1 MNQIAPTTPRFDSN
15 RAWQEAAAAVSG
27 NRDVLI
33 ALVGVFIVVPAFA
46 IAVLLPMPEPQPG
59 TAPEAILDLIA
70 NHFRTHW
77 YYYVVAGLLN
87 TIGTLALL
95 ALFGHASRPTV
106 GEAIRRGLA
115 ATPSGIA
122 VQLIQGLVL
131 TSVVLLPSAVLGVGG
146 TGFAVLGLLLGLGAA
161 AWLWVRLGL
170 ASPAIVVEGQR
181 NPFAALQRSLVLT
194 RGNGGRLLLFLAL
207 LVVAFVVAMQ
217 LIQVAATLIT
227 QGLAGAE
234 AAKLVGA
241 LVAAVLQGVMTAY
254 VVAALSASHRQL
266 AGPERPD
273 FPQVYG

>member
-1 MNQIAPTTPRFDSN
+1 MNQTPPSTPRFDSN
-15 RAWQEAAAAVSG
+15 RAWQDAAAAVSA

-46 IAVLLPMPEPQPG
+46 LAVLLPMPEAKPG
-59 TAPEAILDLIA
+59 AEAEAILDIVA
-70 NHFRTHW
+70 NHFRAHW
-77 YYYVVAGLLN
+77 FWYVAAGLLN

-115 ATPSGIA
+115 ATPAGII
-122 VQLIQGLVL
+122 VQLIQGLIL
-131 TSVVLLPSAVLGVGG
+131 TAVVLLPGAVLGVGG
-146 TGFAVLGLLLGLGAA
+146 TGFAVLGFMLGLAAA

-170 ASPAIVVEGQR
+170 ANPVIVVEGQR
-181 NPFAALQRSLVLT
+181 NPIAALQRSLALT

-207 LVVAFVVAMQ
+207 LVVAFVVAIQ
-217 LIQVAATLIT
+217 LIQVAVTLIA

-234 AAKLVGA
+234 AAKLTGA
-241 LVAAVLQGVMTAY
+241 LIAAVLQGVMTAY
-254 VVAALSASHRQL
+254 VVSAVSASHRQL

>member
-15 RAWQEAAAAVSG
+15 RAWQDAAAAVSA

-46 IAVLLPMPEPQPG
+46 LAVLLPMPEPQPG
-59 TAPEAILDLIA
+59 TAPEAILDMVA
-70 NHFRTHW
+70 GHFQAYW
-77 YYYVVAGLLN
+77 YYYIAAGLLN
-87 TIGTLALL
+87 TVGTLALL

-115 ATPSGIA
+115 ATPTGII
-122 VQLIQGLVL
+122 VQLIQGLIL
-131 TSVVLLPSAVLGVGG
+131 TSVVLLPGAVLGAAGA
-146 TGFAVLGLLLGLGAA
+146 GFGVLGFMLGLGAA

-181 NPFAALQRSLVLT
+181 NPIAALQRSLALT

-217 LIQVAATLIT
+217 LIQVAVTLIT

-241 LVAAVLQGVMTAY
+241 LVAAVLQGAMTAY
-254 VVAALSASHRQL
+254 IVAALSASHRQL
-266 AGPERPD
+266 AGPDRAD
-273 FPQVYG
+273 FPQVFG